1 MTPSRGKT
9 TYLVDLTETL
19 ECTYCYKKY
28 LAKNLICQQGRFFK
42 ADILFKT
49 VNHRGK
55 WWAHLATSKKMTH
68 CSNIALKKRV
78 VVYNGAKNFL
88 KSYLKSFYPI
98 DFTKYFLWLQIK
110 KSILFIGHQQPI
122 LNSECKIFLFMIF
135 SIYFL
140 WGKSIRLRPIETK
153 NDNRIV
159 WSI

>member
-1 MTPSRGKT
+1 MHGVDFKEIKKIGLAYTIYYLWEFKTGFFVTLSRGKT

-78 VVYNGAKNFL
+78 VVHNVAKYFL
-88 KSYLKSFYPI
+88 KS
-98 DFTKYFLWLQIK
+98 
-110 KSILFIGHQQPI
+110 
-122 LNSECKIFLFMIF
+122 
-135 SIYFL
+135 
-140 WGKSIRLRPIETK
+140 
-153 NDNRIV
+153 
-159 WSI
+159 